1 MKKATVYAVS
11 VLFLMSSCGSYT
23 ASGAYTGSSIGS
35 ILGSAIGGIT
45 DGPRGSDVGTLIG
58 MAGGAIIGAAIGNA
72 ADQAQQKKID
82 EYHQRTY
89 ERSNARYNQ
98 RHQQEYNDY
107 NDSGFDPTN
116 SGDDRIYEYNDA
128 DYTSGYSASK
138 ANSYEPSVS
147 STDRYNARYNANLE
161 IRNLRFV
168 DDNMD
173 NTLSADE
180 TCKIIFEI
188 RNTSNSTLYDV
199 QPIVEE
205 ISGNRQILVS
215 PGVHIERIAPNNGI
229 RYTAMVKA
237 NKRLKNGTARFRIC
251 AIQGDNRVISKIHE
265 MNVRTARY

>member
-72 ADQAQQKKID
+72 ADQAQQKKVD

-98 RHQQEYNDY
+98 RQQNEYNDY

-128 DYTSGYSASK
+128 DYTSNYSASP
-138 ANSYEPSVS
+138 ANSYEPSS
-147 STDRYNARYNANLE
+147 SVTARYNANLE

-173 NTLSADE
+173 NALCANE

-188 RNTSNSTLYDV
+188 RNTSNNTLYDV

-205 ISGNRQILVS
+205 ITGNRQILVS
-215 PGVHIERIAPNNGI
+215 PGVHVERIAPHKGI

-237 NKRLKNGTARFRIC
+237 SKRLKNGSARFRIC

-265 MNVRTARY
+265 MNVRTRRY

>member
-1 MKKATVYAVS
+1 MKKATVYAVG

-23 ASGAYTGSSIGS
+23 ASGAYTGSTIGS

-45 DGPRGSDVGTLIG
+45 DGPRGSDVGTLLG

-72 ADQAQQKKID
+72 ADQAQQQKID

-89 ERSNARYNQ
+89 EKSNSRYNQ
-98 RHQQEYNDY
+98 RNRDYNDYQDY

-128 DYTSGYSASK
+128 DYTSGYNASK
-138 ANSYEPSVS
+138 VNSYEPSASVN
-147 STDRYNARYNANLE
+147 TRYNANLE

-173 NTLSADE
+173 NTLSANE

-188 RNTSNSTLYDV
+188 RNTSNTTLYDV

-215 PGVHIERIAPNNGI
+215 PGVHVERIAPNKGI
-229 RYTAMVKA
+229 RYTAMVRA